1 MWHTLIATL
10 MWHILVAH
18 SHSTYKPHSIV
29 FVAEAICRLF
39 SCSNYLEIF
48 LYFSFSSAACNTER
62 ERDAADAAQ

>member
-18 SHSTYKPHSIV
+18 SHKPHSIV

-48 LYFSFSSAACNTER
+48 LYFSFSSAACNTKRER